1 MPVLPFHKNCYNV
14 NQIILLNYDP
24 YEYEYFSKCTILCCN
39 SCQSYINSYSTHPYQ
54 AIKISLFTTP
64 QWPHIL
70 GQKCMHRQCRPRL
83 NKGLHYLPYRPY
95 FKRTCY
101 SPCLQHHND
110 WTYQPYLYGLSCE
123 FALPCWPYILGQG
136 CMNNQ
141 HRPRIC
147 TICHTIHIFN
157 IYFLGSNHHNGPTY

>member
-1 MPVLPFHKNCYNV
+1 MNMNISANV
-14 NQIILLNYDP
+14 QFYVVTHVSHTNQIV
-24 YEYEYFSKCTILCCN
+24 
-39 SCQSYINSYSTHPYQ
+39 YINSYSTHPYQ